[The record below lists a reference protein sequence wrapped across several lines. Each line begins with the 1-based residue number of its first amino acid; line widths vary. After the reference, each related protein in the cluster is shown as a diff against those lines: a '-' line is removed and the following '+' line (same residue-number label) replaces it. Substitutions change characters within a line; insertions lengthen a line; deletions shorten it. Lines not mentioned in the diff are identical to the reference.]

1 MSKCGYAHYKEREL
15 ITFMDILENIDKF
28 NLTLP

>member
-1 MSKCGYAHYKEREL
+1 MSKCGYAYYKEREL
-15 ITFMDILENIDKF
+15 TFMDILENIDKF